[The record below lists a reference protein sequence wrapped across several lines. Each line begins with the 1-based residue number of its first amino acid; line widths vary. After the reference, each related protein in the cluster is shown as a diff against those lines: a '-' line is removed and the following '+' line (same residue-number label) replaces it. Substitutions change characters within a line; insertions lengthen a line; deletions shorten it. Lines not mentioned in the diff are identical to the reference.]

1 VAEAAQA
8 LGVTR
13 DAIHKRISRGSIE
26 YEKGEDGR
34 FYVYVDTST
43 SGLDTS
49 SDTSKDE
56 SKVEA
61 LERLIEDQRDQI
73 AYLRA
78 ELAHRGE
85 TYIEES
91 RRKDSIIAALTQRIP
106 ELEAPVSP
114 EPRESPTTAGELG
127 RVEAR
132 PATGGARGEESLPLE
147 GSERVAWWRRVLGG

>member
-1 VAEAAQA
+1 VAEAARA

-13 DAIHKRISRGSIE
+13 DAIHKRISRRSIE

-34 FYVYVDTST
+34 FYVYVDTSP
-43 SGLDTS
+43 SELDTS
-49 SDTSKDE
+49 ADTSKDE

-106 ELEAPVSP
+106 ELEAPASAAT
-114 EPRESPTTAGELG
+114 ETRESPVSPGPPGATTVTAD
-127 RVEAR
+127 V
-132 PATGGARGEESLPLE
+132 GGGPQSGTEPPQ
-147 GSERVAWWRRVLGG
+147 ERSWWRRVFGG